1 MKPFSPAAE
10 SRPPWQNPARLR
22 QLAAVVGILLLLYAV
37 LFLTALVGGPR
48 IGASFLPLPGGG
60 PDPAS
65 PVAGLQPGQPTQ
77 NIPAIPPGGTTTSS
91 TTPPPAAVTTVPTP
105 LPTATTPSSASTP
118 PLVVGSTPWP
128 KPTTPVDPTT
138 QIVEQLKPSPPV
150 VTKTPPR
157 PTRTTT
163 TAPPPTTTKPTR
175 RPTTPPP
182 TTTTPTT
189 PPTTPDN
196 PPPPP
201 GDTGLGGLVGSLL
214 DVLGL

>member
-1 MKPFSPAAE
+1 VKPFSPAPAN
-10 SRPPWQNPARLR
+10 RPPWQNSAHWRRLTV
-22 QLAAVVGILLLLYAV
+22 AVGVLLLLYAV

-65 PVAGLQPGQPTQ
+65 PVAGLEPGQPTQ
-77 NIPAIPPGGTTTSS
+77 NLPAIPPSSTTTSS
-91 TTPPPAAVTTVPTP
+91 TTPPPAAVTTAPTP
-105 LPTATTPSSASTP
+105 LPTATTPSSAVSP

-150 VTKTPPR
+150 VTKTPPP
-157 PTRTTT
+157 PTRTT

-175 RPTTPPP
+175 PPTTPPP
-182 TTTTPTT
+182 TSTTPTT
-189 PPTTPDN
+189 PPTTPHN

-201 GDTGLGGLVGSLL
+201 GDTGLGGLLGGLL